1 MTVPPPPS
9 AVSAGD
15 SATLFRKS
23 EVWLIL
29 GISLG
34 QSAVYSVLSL
44 IGKLTAPAPLS
55 QQSARLNTSVTPD
68 RPWLDLAYQLARILF
83 ALVPVLFA
91 AHLLNRDPG
100 PPRRKDGPLSGAR
113 RALGLV
119 ARLPGPDARSK
130 GWGFDLG
137 AGALLAAVIG
147 IPGLGLYLAAKAL
160 GVNATVV
167 PANLPDVWWAA
178 PVLILAAVENA
189 VLEEVIVVG
198 YLITRMEQF
207 ELRRPAF
214 LGAVPLLGRMSS
226 QAWRLTAIIGAS
238 ALLRGTYHLYQ
249 GFGAFVGNV
258 VMGVVFALVFL
269 RWRRV
274 GPLIAAHTVLDVVA
288 FVGFLLIA
296 DHVGW
301 L

>member
-1 MTVPPPPS
+1 M
-9 AVSAGD
+9 
-15 SATLFRKS
+15 FRKN

-34 QSAVYSVLSL
+34 QSAVYSVLS
-44 IGKLTAPAPLS
+44 IINKLTVAAPLN
-55 QQSARLNTSVTPD
+55 QQAARLNTSATPD

-100 PPRRKDGPLSGAR
+100 PAGIKGGPPSGAR
-113 RALGLV
+113 RTLGLV
-119 ARLPGPDARSK
+119 GKLAPPADGTGSRSK
-130 GWGFDLG
+130 GWGFDLR
-137 AGALLAAVIG
+137 AGTLLAALIG
-147 IPGLGLYLAAKAL
+147 IPGLGLYLGAKAL

-167 PANLPDVWWAA
+167 PANLPDVWWAV
-178 PVLILAAVENA
+178 PVLILAALQNA

-207 ELRRPAF
+207 ELRRPDF
-214 LGAVPLLGRMSS
+214 LRSVPLLGGLSGP
-226 QAWRLTAIIGAS
+226 AWRLTAIIGAS

-249 GFGAFVGNV
+249 GFGAFVGNA
-258 VMGVVFALVFL
+258 VMGVIFAAIFL

-274 GPLIAAHTVLDVVA
+274 GPLIAAHTLLDVVA
-288 FVGFLLIA
+288 FVGFLLLA
-296 DHVGW
+296 DHVNW